1 MTETKT
7 AKPAAQAFNP
17 NAFESANEI
26 GKRAFKAYLEA
37 SFEIGATMDKIARL
51 QASHASQASKEAAE
65 LMSAAIETGIKA
77 RETARKSSLELV
89 ETAFAK

>member
-7 AKPAAQAFNP
+7 VKPAAAINTDAFQ
-17 NAFESANEI
+17 SANEL

-51 QASHASQASKEAAE
+51 QAGHVSQASKEAAE
-65 LMSAAIETGIKA
+65 LMASAIETGIKA
-77 RETARKSSLELV
+77 RETARKTSIELV